1 MANSSKTAYATGCV
15 TQVYCTQSPCPC
27 SRPLLTH
34 ASTGDSQTLKGRSG
48 SVSVGSL
55 SPGAQKVLFELTEH
69 LWKVLSLILNMISPL
84 LQSCLGFSFALGCGV
99 SFFGEIQH
107 SPVNG
112 CSAASCNFGVLTG
125 EDAHVPLFCHIV
137 VLSTNCGN
145 FLKIWECQFIL
156 PAS

>member
-1 MANSSKTAYATGCV
+1 MGCLLSGSMVGLMANSSKTAYATGCV

-112 CSAASCNFGVLTG
+112 CSAASCNFGFLAG
-125 EDAHVPLFCHIV
+125 ENERMSLYSAIYNKSLR
-137 VLSTNCGN
+137 
-145 FLKIWECQFIL
+145 
-156 PAS
+156 